1 MSRVEILQK
10 MQLVIQE
17 QMGKEDIVLTEATK
31 LDDLGVDSIELME
44 FIINLEDE
52 FDLEISDDT
61 IDHMVKVADLLDYLS
76 EELNK
81 DKMRIIKDVEKEE
94 NYEDCFCRKSQQWKD
109 DHVQCTYRQE

>member
-17 QMGKEDIVLTEATK
+17 QMGKEDIVLTEDTK

-61 IDHMVKVADLLDYLS
+61 IDHMVKVADLLDYLP

-81 DKMRIIKDVEKEE
+81 E
-94 NYEDCFCRKSQQWKD
+94 
-109 DHVQCTYRQE
+109 

>member
-17 QMGKEDIVLTEATK
+17 QLGREDIVLTEATK

-52 FDLEISDDT
+52 FALEISDNT
-61 IDHMVKVADLLDYLS
+61 IDHMDKVSDLLDCLS
-76 EELNK
+76 EQLNNK
-81 DKMRIIKDVEKEE
+81 
-94 NYEDCFCRKSQQWKD
+94 
-109 DHVQCTYRQE
+109 

>member
-10 MQLVIQE
+10 MQLVIKE
-17 QMGKEDIVLTEATK
+17 QMGKEDIVLTEETK

-76 EELNK
+76 EKLNK
-81 DKMRIIKDVEKEE
+81 E
-94 NYEDCFCRKSQQWKD
+94 
-109 DHVQCTYRQE
+109 

>member
-31 LDDLGVDSIELME
+31 LNDLGVDSIEFME

-52 FDLEISDDT
+52 FSLEISDNT
-61 IDHMVKVADLLDYLS
+61 IDHMDKVSDLLDYLS
-76 EELNK
+76 EQLNNK
-81 DKMRIIKDVEKEE
+81 
-94 NYEDCFCRKSQQWKD
+94 
-109 DHVQCTYRQE
+109 

>member
-17 QMGKEDIVLTEATK
+17 QMGKEDIVLTEDTK

-52 FDLEISDDT
+52 FALEISDDT
-61 IDHMVKVADLLDYLS
+61 IDQMVKVADLLDNLS
-76 EELNK
+76 EKLNK
-81 DKMRIIKDVEKEE
+81 E
-94 NYEDCFCRKSQQWKD
+94 
-109 DHVQCTYRQE
+109 

>member
-1 MSRVEILQK
+1 MSIVEILQK

-17 QMGKEDIVLTEATK
+17 QMGKEDIVLTEVTK
-31 LDDLGVDSIELME
+31 LDDLCVDSIELME

-76 EELNK
+76 GELNK
-81 DKMRIIKDVEKEE
+81 E
-94 NYEDCFCRKSQQWKD
+94 
-109 DHVQCTYRQE
+109 

>member
-17 QMGKEDIVLTEATK
+17 QMGKEDIVLTEDTK

-52 FDLEISDDT
+52 FALEISDDT

-76 EELNK
+76 GELNK
-81 DKMRIIKDVEKEE
+81 E
-94 NYEDCFCRKSQQWKD
+94 
-109 DHVQCTYRQE
+109 

>member
-17 QMGKEDIVLTEATK
+17 QMGKEDIVLVEETK
-31 LDDLGVDSIELME
+31 LDDLGVDSIELIE

-52 FDLEISDDT
+52 FALEISDDT

-76 EELNK
+76 EKLNK
-81 DKMRIIKDVEKEE
+81 E
-94 NYEDCFCRKSQQWKD
+94 
-109 DHVQCTYRQE
+109 

>member
-31 LDDLGVDSIELME
+31 LGDLGVDSIELME

-52 FDLEISDDT
+52 FALEISDDT
-61 IDHMVKVADLLDYLS
+61 IDQMDKVSDLLDYLS
-76 EELNK
+76 GQLNNK
-81 DKMRIIKDVEKEE
+81 
-94 NYEDCFCRKSQQWKD
+94 
-109 DHVQCTYRQE
+109 

>member
-17 QMGKEDIVLTEATK
+17 QMGKEDIVLTEDTK

-52 FDLEISDDT
+52 FALEISDDT
-61 IDHMVKVADLLDYLS
+61 IDHMVKEADLLDYLS

-81 DKMRIIKDVEKEE
+81 E
-94 NYEDCFCRKSQQWKD
+94 
-109 DHVQCTYRQE
+109 

>member
-17 QMGKEDIVLTEATK
+17 QMGKEDIVLTEDTK

-52 FDLEISDDT
+52 FALEISDDT
-61 IDHMVKVADLLDYLS
+61 IDHRVKVADLLDYLS
-76 EELNK
+76 EKLNK
-81 DKMRIIKDVEKEE
+81 E
-94 NYEDCFCRKSQQWKD
+94 
-109 DHVQCTYRQE
+109 

>member
-31 LDDLGVDSIELME
+31 LDDLGVDSME

-81 DKMRIIKDVEKEE
+81 E
-94 NYEDCFCRKSQQWKD
+94 
-109 DHVQCTYRQE
+109 